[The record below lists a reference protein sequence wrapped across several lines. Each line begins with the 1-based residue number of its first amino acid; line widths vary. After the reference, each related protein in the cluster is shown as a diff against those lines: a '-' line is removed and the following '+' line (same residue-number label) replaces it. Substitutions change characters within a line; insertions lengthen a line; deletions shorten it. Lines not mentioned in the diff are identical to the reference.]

1 METVSAC
8 RPGLGVGEEMQLLT
22 GVRGGVPA
30 SPHQALT
37 PARGD
42 GLPFKSKSVQFRES
56 LADTTE

>member
-8 RPGLGVGEEMQLLT
+8 RPGLGVGGEMQLLT
-22 GVRGGVPA
+22 GVKGGVPA
-30 SPHQALT
+30 LPLQALT

-42 GLPFKSKSVQFRES
+42 GLLFKSKSVQLRES